1 MLGEKDNRQVT
12 REGEEQK
19 RSKQLLP
26 RSRLLKVAE
35 EVVTSARKSHSDR
48 DSINYCTGMSTQ
60 TNPKTLLVSG
70 SFRYT
75 PTNDDDSI
83 TRWRYNYLSGD
94 TQVCATAGLRKI
106 LWILYYCSY
115 NTINKL
121 KNTKIDCCGGGGG
134 VGGYDPIQYY
144 IAVASPWT
152 TMPHSSRRTI

>member
-12 REGEEQK
+12 WEGEEQK

-70 SFRYT
+70 SFRYI

-94 TQVCATAGLRKI
+94 T
-106 LWILYYCSY
+106 
-115 NTINKL
+115 
-121 KNTKIDCCGGGGG
+121 
-134 VGGYDPIQYY
+134 
-144 IAVASPWT
+144 
-152 TMPHSSRRTI
+152 